1 MQYYR
6 SGIENQVSHIALEK
20 ETLSLPNI
28 PNLESGRKF
37 QSSNFDEEYTQQD
50 IPSST
55 QRYIL
60 RWTIN
65 NSMIKCSI

>member
-1 MQYYR
+1 MEQWYGGQS
-6 SGIENQVSHIALEK
+6 SGC
-20 ETLSLPNI
+20 
-28 PNLESGRKF
+28 KF
-37 QSSNFDEEYTQQD
+37 QSSNYDEGYTQQD

-60 RWTIN
+60 TSSIN

>member
-1 MQYYR
+1 M
-6 SGIENQVSHIALEK
+6 ENKVSHTALEK

-55 QRYIL
+55 QR
-60 RWTIN
+60 
-65 NSMIKCSI
+65 